1 MLEPQR
7 QVIQSYGDGGFK
19 ISGLDHAGSVF
30 VTTLKTQPWN
40 LASIAE
46 IDVKEFCAKVKCLGE
61 LNVLLLG
68 TGTSIMAPNPKLA
81 AALQSLGIGL
91 EVMDTGAACR
101 TFNVL
106 VAEERLIAAALI
118 PT

>member
-19 ISGLDHAGSVF
+19 ISGLDHVGSVI
-30 VTTLKTQPWN
+30 VTALKTQSLN

-46 IDVKEFCAKVKCLGE
+46 IDVQEFCEKVKCLGE

-68 TGTSIMAPNPKLA
+68 TGTSILAPNPILGA
-81 AALQSLGIGL
+81 NLQSLGISL
-91 EVMDTGAACR
+91 EVMSTGAACR

>member
-19 ISGLDHAGSVF
+19 ISGLDHAGSVI
-30 VTTLKTQPWN
+30 VTALKTQSWN

-46 IDVKEFCAKVKCLGE
+46 IDVKEFCGKVKRLGE

-68 TGTSIMAPNPKLA
+68 TGTSIMAPDPKLA
-81 AALQSLGIGL
+81 GALQSMGIGL
-91 EVMDTGAACR
+91 EVMGTGAACR

-106 VAEERLIAAALI
+106 AAEERLIAAALI

>member
-19 ISGLDHAGSVF
+19 ISGLDHAGSVI
-30 VTTLKTQPWN
+30 VTALKTQSWN

-46 IDVKEFCAKVKCLGE
+46 IDVKEFCGKVKSLGE

-68 TGTSIMAPNPKLA
+68 TGTSTLAPNPKLGA
-81 AALQSLGIGL
+81 NLQNLGISL
-91 EVMDTGAACR
+91 EIMDTGAACR

>member
-19 ISGLDHAGSVF
+19 ISGLDHTGSVI
-30 VTTLKTQPWN
+30 VTALKTRSWN
-40 LASIAE
+40 LGSIAE

-68 TGTSIMAPNPKLA
+68 TGSSILAPNAELRSK
-81 AALQSLGIGL
+81 LQSLGISL
-91 EVMDTGAACR
+91 EIMDTGAACR

-106 VAEERLIAAALI
+106 VAEERRIAAVLI

>member
-19 ISGLDHAGSVF
+19 ISGLDHTGGVI
-30 VTTLKTQPWN
+30 VTALKTRSWN
-40 LASIAE
+40 LASIAG
-46 IDVKEFCAKVKCLGE
+46 IDAKEFCAKVKCLGE

-68 TGTSIMAPNPKLA
+68 TGSSILAPNAELRSN
-81 AALQSLGIGL
+81 LQSLGISL
-91 EVMDTGAACR
+91 EIMDTGAACR